1 MAHSRREFLKTAA
14 TTATLASVPLAAAPL
29 VAAAVTGEQDSAVTP
44 DEIVDLFEPL
54 PGDKAI
60 KIFAPAA
67 QGKPDFLAQFNSNK
81 RLFVASAD
89 KTYVLCE
96 ALRQADSPDVIHTLD
111 FPN

>member
-14 TTATLASVPLAAAPL
+14 TGATLASVPLTAAPL
-29 VAAAVTGEQDSAVTP
+29 VAAALTGEQDSAVTP
-44 DEIVDLFEPL
+44 EEIIDLFEPL

-67 QGKPDFLAQFNSNK
+67 QGKPEFLAQFSSNR

-96 ALRQADSPDVIHTLD
+96 AFAASRLARCHPHA
-111 FPN
+111 